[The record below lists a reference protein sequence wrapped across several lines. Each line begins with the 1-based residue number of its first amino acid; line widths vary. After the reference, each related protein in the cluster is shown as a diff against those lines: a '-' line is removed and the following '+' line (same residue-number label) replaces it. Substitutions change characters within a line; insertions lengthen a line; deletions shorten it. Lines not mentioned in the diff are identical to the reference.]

1 MVNQSNNEHGQ
12 SVGSLCLKLA
22 LFPTASTMDAKKR
35 NQVSVILST
44 IVENL
49 H

>member
-22 LFPTASTMDAKKR
+22 LLPLPQQWIQRKEIKYQSFYL
-35 NQVSVILST
+35 QL
-44 IVENL
+44 
-49 H
+49 